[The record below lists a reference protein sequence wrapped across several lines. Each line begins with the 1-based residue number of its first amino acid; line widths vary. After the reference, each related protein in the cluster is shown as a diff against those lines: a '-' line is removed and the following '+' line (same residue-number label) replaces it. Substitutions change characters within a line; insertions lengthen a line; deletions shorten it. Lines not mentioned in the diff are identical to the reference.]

1 MSSSAI
7 RRAPPANPQNA
18 SVVTAQVFNL
28 ISNPILPAALGI
40 PGKLT
45 LEGKRFTVRA
55 EGNAHTV
62 GAYTCQASLLGA
74 LVMPATPL
82 VAASW
87 TLLGSGTAR
96 TIAANAW
103 APWWIQANCIFDS
116 QGGIMAGTFQQMVN
130 NLYDADAALANTI
143 TGING
148 SNQPVTQGGTVVQPT
163 DPAFWMAVAITFGT
177 AGTSS
182 AGLYN
187 FEIGF

>member
-28 ISNPILPAALGI
+28 ISNPILPAAIGI

-55 EGNAHTV
+55 EGNLNTV
-62 GAYTCQASLLGA
+62 GAYTCKASLLGA
-74 LVMPATPL
+74 LVMPASPL
-82 VAASW
+82 VAANW

-96 TIAANAW
+96 AIATTWAN
-103 APWWIQANCIFDS
+103 WWIQANCIFDS
-116 QGGIMAGTFQQMVN
+116 QSGILSGAFQQMVN
-130 NLYDADAALANTI
+130 NLYDADAPLSNTI

-148 SNQPVTQGGTVVQPT
+148 SNQPVTQGGTVVPPT
-163 DPAFWMAVAITFGT
+163 DPALWMAVAVTFGT
-177 AGTSS
+177 AGTNS

-187 FEIGF
+187 FEVAF